1 MKYVRYWSKRFF
13 PLLQH
18 YLIVAIEDT
27 IKHLI
32 AAVIAGGA
40 VGVGCYVAI
49 SVYRWL
55 A

>member
-1 MKYVRYWSKRFF
+1 MKFLRYWGKRFF
-13 PLLQH
+13 PLCQH
-18 YLIVAIEDT
+18 YFIVAIKAT
-27 IKHLI
+27 IKQLI
-32 AAVIAGGA
+32 AAIIAGGA